1 VASDHKAAVLRLI
14 DRLLDDVPGAGNRPA
29 LARRIKLL
37 LEGAIAT
44 ALVDPG
50 RAPFED
56 AKAMAALLLD
66 HPTDRD
72 GKGA

>member
-1 VASDHKAAVLRLI
+1 
-14 DRLLDDVPGAGNRPA
+14 
-29 LARRIKLL
+29 
-37 LEGAIAT
+37 
-44 ALVDPG
+44 LVDPG

-72 GKGA
+72 EEDA